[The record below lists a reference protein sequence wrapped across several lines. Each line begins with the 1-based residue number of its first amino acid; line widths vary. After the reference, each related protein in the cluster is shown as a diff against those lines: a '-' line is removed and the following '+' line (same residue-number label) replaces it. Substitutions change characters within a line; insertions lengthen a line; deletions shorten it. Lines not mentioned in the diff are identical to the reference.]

1 MAETEQ
7 INMVKKASKT
17 EMILHGPMYS
27 VLLMISFPL
36 IVNNLIMTLYNMAD
50 AYFVGQ
56 LGTTEFAAVSFVNP
70 VMFLFQAI
78 GMGVQIA
85 GTSILAQLVTDL
97 WWFDSVGYRQVWEAL
112 DAQAASDRPL
122 DMHGL
127 RERGIAATRQ
137 LAKRQITWLR
147 SMPQRRAIACD
158 APDALAQLLQGALAL
173 LPGT

>member
-85 GTSILAQLVTDL
+85 GTSILAQLI
-97 WWFDSVGYRQVWEAL
+97 GRNKQKEAKEYAYHVML
-112 DAQAASDRPL
+112 FSCF
-122 DMHGL
+122 
-127 RERGIAATRQ
+127 I
-137 LAKRQITWLR
+137 
-147 SMPQRRAIACD
+147 
-158 APDALAQLLQGALAL
+158 
-173 LPGT
+173 